1 MHHNTT
7 KPTARSRAHAQRMA
21 ALAKKGS
28 AGSYQPQAPIPL
40 YPTPVFPPPA
50 LSAPPP
56 CVFLGCG
63 PKPKSKKDK
72 ARLEPNILHRA
83 ARKPWARW
91 TELEKAELS
100 FAANHQFWLA
110 TEAWMDD
117 LRKDLLPV
125 LPKNVDRIGLKPFHV
140 AVLAGHI
147 EVVRAFIEHRPAAR
161 RDGCYREFLVE
172 TTKNASTPFT
182 AI

>member
-1 MHHNTT
+1 MHHDTT

-21 ALAKKGS
+21 ALAKTGS

-83 ARKPWARW
+83 ARKPWAQWSPRQRS
-91 TELEKAELS
+91 ELTMAS
-100 FAANHQFWLA
+100 NHVFWLV
-110 TEAWMDD
+110 TEAWMAE

-125 LPKNVDRIGLKPFHV
+125 LPKNVERIGLKPFHV
-140 AVLAGHI
+140 AVLAGHM
-147 EVVRAFIEHRPAAR
+147 EVVRAFIEHNPR
-161 RDGCYREFLVE
+161 RDGNYREFLVAARVE
-172 TTKNASTPFT
+172 INQ
-182 AI
+182 